1 MSSWRKMRKRA
12 HAMLLVCAML
22 LSLCMTDFVV
32 RAEETPTGLCVH
44 HMEHNEECGYM
55 QRQAGTDCTHT
66 HDDICGYV
74 QATEDTPCTHVHD
87 EVCSYVEGQDE
98 IPCDQNC
105 MDTDSDGIVD
115 HVEGCTYRPAAE
127 GVPCTHTHDE
137 ICGYVKGQDGNPCTH
152 VHDETCGYAEANEGT
167 ACKYVEEGCAFCVIG
182 WTWNAPDQLN
192 QGPDG

>member
-87 EVCSYVEGQDE
+87 EVCSYVEGQD
-98 IPCDQNC
+98 
-105 MDTDSDGIVD
+105 
-115 HVEGCTYRPAAE
+115 
-127 GVPCTHTHDE
+127 
-137 ICGYVKGQDGNPCTH
+137 GNPCTH

-167 ACKYVEEGCAFCVIG
+167 ARKYVEEGCAFCVIG

>member
-1 MSSWRKMRKRA
+1 
-12 HAMLLVCAML
+12 MLLVCAML
-22 LSLCMTDFVV
+22 LSLCMTDFLV

-87 EVCSYVEGQDE
+87 EVCSYVE
-98 IPCDQNC
+98 
-105 MDTDSDGIVD
+105 
-115 HVEGCTYRPAAE
+115 
-127 GVPCTHTHDE
+127 
-137 ICGYVKGQDGNPCTH
+137 
-152 VHDETCGYAEANEGT
+152 
-167 ACKYVEEGCAFCVIG
+167 EGCAFCVIG